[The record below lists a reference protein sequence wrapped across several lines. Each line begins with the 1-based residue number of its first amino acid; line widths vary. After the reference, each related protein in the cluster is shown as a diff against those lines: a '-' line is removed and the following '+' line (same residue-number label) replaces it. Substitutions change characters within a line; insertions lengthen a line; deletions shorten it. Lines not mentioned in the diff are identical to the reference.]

1 MDIDHVASAARKAG
15 ATDATGWPWLANR
28 QSHDEMTD
36 YASMTVAQLKDVLK
50 ERELPTQGLKAA
62 LVERLQQADATAAEP
77 TDATTRPAA
86 EEHTPEAAEPAAT
99 PAEAEAPVAEQRA
112 AAEPR
117 TLSPEEMKQAA
128 VAHLSKKLHRARKF
142 GEDDAAV
149 GALQKQLARL
159 EKFGLDLTTQ
169 LAQELGFGRGPAAAV
184 GKHAFHRR
192 RGYHQGKKFKA
203 QRR

>member
-1 MDIDHVASAARKAG
+1 
-15 ATDATGWPWLANR
+15 
-28 QSHDEMTD
+28 MTD

-62 LVERLQQADATAAEP
+62 LVERLQQADAATAEAASE
-77 TDATTRPAA
+77 AARPDA
-86 EEHTPEAAEPAAT
+86 EEQAPEAAEPTAT
-99 PAEAEAPVAEQRA
+99 PEESEPPTAEKRV

-117 TLSPEEMKQAA
+117 ALSAEEMKQAA
-128 VAHLSKKLHRARKF
+128 VAHLTKKLHRARKF